1 MIKNI
6 ANKVMIGKGI
16 FLEFSAVIFVTF
28 KCHVQFYFSS
38 EKAYGFV
45 EINHTI

>member
-1 MIKNI
+1 MNLTAMIKSI

-16 FLEFSAVIFVTF
+16 ILAFSAVTFVTF

-38 EKAYGFV
+38 
-45 EINHTI
+45 